1 MLNKSKARSLGLLK
15 LAPAAVGTW
24 PFYDDDEIA
33 AVCDVLAS
41 GRVNQW
47 TGGRVNEFQSAFAD
61 YCGAPYA
68 IALSNGSVALELALR
83 VHGIGPGDEV
93 IVSARSFV
101 ASASCVSVLGATP
114 VFSDVDPIS
123 QNMSAATIAPLIT
136 AKTRAVIP
144 VHLAGWPCD
153 MPAIM
158 ALAEANDL
166 VVIED
171 SAQAV
176 GARVDGRMVGSFGHA
191 AVFSFCQDK
200 IISTGGE
207 GGMLLLRDHEVWQAA
222 WSYKDHG
229 KSHPKATGL
238 GSGPLF
244 RYVHDSI
251 GTNMRMTEMQAAIG
265 LVQLGKI
272 EDWLRVRA
280 ENAEIWRAAL
290 KPLNGIRIPAPPVAV
305 RHAYYK
311 LYALIDPGLTKPG
324 VDNAAIVIALG
335 NAGIRA
341 FIGSCPE
348 VYLEEA
354 FADLHVA
361 RLPDAQ
367 RLGTTAVMFEVHP
380 TLDQATLRQT
390 AQEAAAII
398 AEHMQA

>member
-1 MLNKSKARSLGLLK
+1 MLNKSNALSLGLPM
-15 LAPAAVGTW
+15 LAPAAVGAW

-47 TGGRVNEFQSAFAD
+47 TGDRASEFQSAFAD

-166 VVIED
+166 IVIED
-171 SAQAV
+171 TAQAV
-176 GARVDGRMVGSFGHA
+176 GARIDGRMAGSFGHA

-207 GGMLLLRDHEVWQAA
+207 GGMLLLRDHEAWRAA

-229 KSHPKATGL
+229 KRHQKVTGQ

-244 RYVHDSI
+244 RYVHDTM
-251 GTNMRMTEMQAAIG
+251 GTNLRMTEMQAAIG
-265 LVQLGKI
+265 LVQLGKL
-272 EDWLRVRA
+272 EAWLRVRA
-280 ENAEIWRAAL
+280 QNAEIWRAAL
-290 KPLNGIRIPAPPVAV
+290 ASVNGVRVPAPPVSI

-311 LYALIDPGLTKPG
+311 LYALIDPELTKPG
-324 VDNAAIVIALG
+324 VDNGVVVIALG
-335 NAGIRA
+335 DAGIRA

-354 FADLHVA
+354 FADLNVA

-367 RLGTTAVMFEVHP
+367 RLGATAIMFEVHP
-380 TLDQATLRQT
+380 TLDQSTLRNT
-390 AQEAAAII
+390 AQKAAAII